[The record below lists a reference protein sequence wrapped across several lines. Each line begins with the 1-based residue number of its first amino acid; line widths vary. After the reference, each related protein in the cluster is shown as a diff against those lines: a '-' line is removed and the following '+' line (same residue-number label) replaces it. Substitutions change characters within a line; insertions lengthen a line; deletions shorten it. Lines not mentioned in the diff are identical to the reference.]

1 MGKGHCFSPVQRRAC
16 LPAYRPGRHVIALF
30 DRTIIFNIRIVN
42 NLNVE
47 YRAFIPTRVRAG
59 FFEEIDMTT
68 QTIRSEVTG
77 TVWKI
82 VAQAGD
88 ALEADDTIMI
98 LESMK
103 MEIPVVAPEAGRVVE
118 LLVAEGAPVREGQE
132 VAVFEDA

>member
-1 MGKGHCFSPVQRRAC
+1 LSDA
-16 LPAYRPGRHVIALF
+16 GRGGLF
-30 DRTIIFNIRIVN
+30 
-42 NLNVE
+42 E
-47 YRAFIPTRVRAG
+47 G
-59 FFEEIDMTT
+59 IDMTT
-68 QTIRSEVTG
+68 QTIRSEITG

-82 VAQAGD
+82 VVQAGD